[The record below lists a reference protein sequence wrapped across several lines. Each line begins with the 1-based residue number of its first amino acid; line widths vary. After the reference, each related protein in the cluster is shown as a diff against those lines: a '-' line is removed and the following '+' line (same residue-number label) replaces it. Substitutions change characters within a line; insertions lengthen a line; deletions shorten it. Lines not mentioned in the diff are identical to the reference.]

1 MGMAGMLMVLG
12 SPLRSQG
19 SLVIVGGGLD
29 PTNHPVYRTFIQ
41 LFGASGNGKIAIIPA
56 ASGVPVQSGRSMQSA
71 LARYGVDPEN
81 ILLLPLAMMDDDS
94 THDTDE
100 STWKPNAWDPELAT
114 IVGSCSGIWFT
125 GGDQSRIL
133 KVLTATGGK
142 PSLVLQAVWDVYR
155 NGGVV
160 GGTSAGAA
168 VMSDPMIAGGTSL
181 EALTAGVIRY
191 QGDEDTAGRPGVLIG
206 PGLGFFPEG
215 LVDQHFHERSRIGR
229 LAVAL
234 TDPGTE
240 WERGFGIDEN
250 TALVYHSKDRIIEV
264 IGAGAVTVL
273 HAALAHRVKVPGYLS
288 IENIRVDYLTQG
300 DTLDLNSL
308 SVKPAGYKK
317 SLDGREVHE
326 NQGAPTG
333 GALSDAPLTFPELLC
348 EGLMDT
354 RGRESIGQFT
364 PVDNGS
370 GFILRLYRTGE
381 SKAWYGRA
389 RNVKHGYCVTGALMD
404 ILPARVNYQ
413 PVTNP

>member
-1 MGMAGMLMVLG
+1 
-12 SPLRSQG
+12 
-19 SLVIVGGGLD
+19 
-29 PTNHPVYRTFIQ
+29 
-41 LFGASGNGKIAIIPA
+41 
-56 ASGVPVQSGRSMQSA
+56 
-71 LARYGVDPEN
+71 
-81 ILLLPLAMMDDDS
+81 
-94 THDTDE
+94 
-100 STWKPNAWDPELAT
+100 
-114 IVGSCSGIWFT
+114 
-125 GGDQSRIL
+125 
-133 KVLTATGGK
+133 
-142 PSLVLQAVWDVYR
+142 
-155 NGGVV
+155 
-160 GGTSAGAA
+160 
-168 VMSDPMIAGGTSL
+168 
-181 EALTAGVIRY
+181 
-191 QGDEDTAGRPGVLIG
+191 
-206 PGLGFFPEG
+206 
-215 LVDQHFHERSRIGR
+215 
-229 LAVAL
+229 VAL